1 MRCAAVGLALPLLLL
16 AGCGMIAAPQPPSL
30 KLPEPVT
37 DLTAQRTG
45 DQVTLHWTM
54 PKRTTDKVLLKGD
67 QKVRVC
73 RRLDTESCADAADLL
88 FAPEKPADFADHLP
102 AALISGAPRPL
113 NYTVELQNHSGHTA
127 GPSNTAL
134 TIAGAAPP
142 LIVELQSQVQP
153 NGIVLSWSATGDD
166 QTIRIDRKL
175 VQPPGAPKTT
185 APLEQ
190 TLEYSGPDQG
200 HILDRDAALDH
211 TYTYT
216 VQRIAKL
223 TLEDKS
229 IEVTSEPSATITI
242 NARDVFPPAVPVGL
256 QAIADPEA
264 RAIDVSWQPNTEADL
279 AGYTVYRR
287 EAGTTAAPGRISPPA
302 QPAPSFRDPNVQPGH
317 TYEYSVSAID
327 HDGNESA
334 LSPEVEESLPQQ

>member
-1 MRCAAVGLALPLLLL
+1 
-16 AGCGMIAAPQPPSL
+16 MIAAPLPPSL

-54 PKRTTDKVLLKGD
+54 PRRTTDKVLLKGD

-73 RRLDTESCADAADLL
+73 RRLDTDPCVYAGDLL
-88 FAPEKPADFADHLP
+88 FAPQKPADFIDHLP
-102 AALISGAPRPL
+102 AALTSGAPRPL
-113 NYTVELQNHSGHTA
+113 NYTVELQNPAGRTA
-127 GPSNTAL
+127 GPSNTA
-134 TIAGAAPP
+134 TTSAGAAPP
-142 LIVELQSQVQP
+142 LITDLQAQAQP
-153 NGIVLSWSATGDD
+153 DGIVLSWTPTGPSGLSDKD

-175 VQPPGAPKTT
+175 VQPSGAPKTT
-185 APLEQ
+185 VPLEQ

-200 HILDRDAALDH
+200 HILDQDAALDH

-229 IEVTSEPSATITI
+229 IEVTSAPSAAITI
-242 NARDVFPPAVPVGL
+242 NARNVFPPAIPVGL

-264 RAIDVSWQPNTEADL
+264 RAIDLSWQPNTEADL

-287 EAGTTAAPGRISPPA
+287 EAGTTAAPDRISPPA

-334 LSPEVEESLPQQ
+334 RSPEVEESLPQQ

>member
-1 MRCAAVGLALPLLLL
+1 MISAPL
-16 AGCGMIAAPQPPSL
+16 PPSL

-45 DQVTLHWTM
+45 NQVTLHWTM

-73 RRLDTESCADAADLL
+73 RRLDTEPCIDVGDLL
-88 FAPEKPADFADHLP
+88 FAPQKTGDFTDHLP
-102 AALISGAPRPL
+102 AALTSGAPRPL
-113 NYTVELQNHSGHTA
+113 NYTVDLQNHAGRTA
-127 GPSNTAL
+127 GPSNTAI
-134 TIAGAAPP
+134 TSAGAAPP
-142 LIVELQSQVQP
+142 LIVDLQGQVQP
-153 NGIVLSWSATGDD
+153 DGIVLTWTSAGPSGLSGNE
-166 QTIRIDRKL
+166 QTIRIERKL

-185 APLEQ
+185 VPLEQ
-190 TLEYSGPDQG
+190 TLEYSGADQG
-200 HILDRDAALDH
+200 HVLDRDAALDH

-229 IEVTSEPSATITI
+229 FEVTSAPSATITV

-264 RAIDVSWQPNTEADL
+264 RAIDLSWQPNTEADL
-279 AGYTVYRR
+279 AGYMVYRR
-287 EAGTTAAPGRISPPA
+287 EAGASAAPDRISSPA
-302 QPAPSFRDPNVQPGH
+302 QPAPSFRDTNVQPGH
-317 TYEYSVSAID
+317 TYEYSVSAVD
-327 HDGNESA
+327 RDGNESA
-334 LSPEVEESLPQQ
+334 HSPEVEESLPQQ